1 MNQDGISELDAVIVT
16 CQKQI
21 ELGKAVERLYRNPDF
36 KKVVGEGYFEKEPI
50 RLVHAMS
57 SPVFNN
63 PEKREALLR
72 EMEGVSRFSA
82 YLSDIVNA
90 GERAVNQLHDTEE
103 LRQNL
108 IEEESNDE

>member
-1 MNQDGISELDAVIVT
+1 MNHDGISELDAVITT
-16 CQKQI
+16 CQNQI

-50 RLVHAMS
+50 RLVRALS

-63 PEKREALLR
+63 PEKREALMR

-90 GERAVNQLHDTEE
+90 GERAVTQLHETED
-103 LRQNL
+103 LRQTM
-108 IEEESNDE
+108 IEEDDNDE